1 MATTSIHETVRS
13 LIQTTAMSVNPD
25 GRFVY
30 GRDIFQSH
38 TYGGNT
44 RASDAD
50 GNPLISL
57 LPFIINWTSE
67 GAESVYNGVD
77 ISMVFSRS
85 ADPQDTAERESAIM
99 DEMGLLAENFMEVL
113 DNANI
118 PIQYAITNTRM
129 QGENQFWLGTNTGV
143 VVTFT
148 LNILKAC

>member
-1 MATTSIHETVRS
+1 MATSSIHSTVKT
-13 LIQTTAMSVNPD
+13 IIEATANTVNPD

-38 TYGGNT
+38 TYGSNT
-44 RASDAD
+44 TASDAD

-57 LPFIINWTSE
+57 LPFVINWDNS
-67 GAESVYNGVD
+67 ADSSYHSAD

-99 DEMGLLAENFMEVL
+99 DEMSLLAENFLEVL

-148 LNILKAC
+148 LNILKVC